1 MHGWSG
7 PALFFLRMFE
17 HTSERRWLKLAE
29 QALERDLAE
38 TMVALDGSLQVRD
51 GTFRSLPY
59 VGIGGAGIAMVLTEF
74 AAVAPERPC
83 VEKLPGLLSGC
94 TGEFVIQPAFTLGRA
109 GLMATLAHATRT
121 IPDEQL
127 ERSVQRHLRA
137 LGWHAVRFGDGL
149 AFPGVQL
156 RRLSMDLN
164 TGGAGVLLAIAS
176 TVDERPPLPFLGR
189 TQAPVLSDR

>member
-1 MHGWSG
+1 
-7 PALFFLRMFE
+7 
-17 HTSERRWLKLAE
+17 
-29 QALERDLAE
+29 
-38 TMVALDGSLQVRD
+38 MVALDGSLQVRD

-59 VGIGGAGIAMVLTEF
+59 VGIGGAGIALVLTEF

-83 VEKLPGLLSGC
+83 VEKLPELLSGC
-94 TGEFVIQPAFTLGRA
+94 TGEFVIQPALMLGRA
-109 GLMATLAHATRT
+109 GQMATLAQAVAHE
-121 IPDEQL
+121 PDERL
-127 ERSVQRHLRA
+127 ERAVQRHLRA

-176 TVDERPPLPFLGR
+176 TVDRRPPLPFLGR
-189 TQAPVLSDR
+189 TQAPVLMDR